1 MAKNKWTIEK
11 FKEMDQNLF
20 IQVFDGDDLI
30 YNNLQNNN
38 AELLFGKIKKLY
50 SLDLFEYKNKISH
63 RITKS
68 GYYQNWHIDGR
79 RIFELRSGI
88 VCPSN
93 PNSNNKYQIHNI
105 YNPVPTY
112 SILYYGSNYNQ
123 DFKGGSI
130 EFINGT
136 IIKPTKNM
144 CIIFDSDLAH
154 RVNLQTSGERK
165 VSLIMLFR

>member
-1 MAKNKWTIEK
+1 MAKNKWTLEK

-79 RIFELRSGI
+79 RIFELRPGI

-93 PNSNNKYQIHNI
+93 PNSNNKYQIEVEGDSFYLVNF
-105 YNPVPTY
+105 N
-112 SILYYGSNYNQ
+112 
-123 DFKGGSI
+123 KGLFRNSI
-130 EFINGT
+130 E
-136 IIKPTKNM
+136 IILNSK
-144 CIIFDSDLAH
+144 
-154 RVNLQTSGERK
+154 TSIG
-165 VSLIMLFR
+165 